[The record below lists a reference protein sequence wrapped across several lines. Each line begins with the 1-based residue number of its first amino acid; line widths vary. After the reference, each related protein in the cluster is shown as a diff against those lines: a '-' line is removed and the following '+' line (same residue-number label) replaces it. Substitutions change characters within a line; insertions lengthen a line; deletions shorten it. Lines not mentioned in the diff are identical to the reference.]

1 MVKNE
6 LSIRPR
12 ITEQN
17 HVIIAQDAVRLVK
30 TNPSNNMKK
39 YRIKEWK
46 DAPVYIRH
54 IWQVQ
59 KRRHIF
65 FWRTINLFKTY
76 QEAEEYINKLMGK

>member
-1 MVKNE
+1 
-6 LSIRPR
+6 
-12 ITEQN
+12 
-17 HVIIAQDAVRLVK
+17 
-30 TNPSNNMKK
+30 MKK

-46 DAPVYIRH
+46 DAPVSIRH

-59 KRRHIF
+59 KRRRIF